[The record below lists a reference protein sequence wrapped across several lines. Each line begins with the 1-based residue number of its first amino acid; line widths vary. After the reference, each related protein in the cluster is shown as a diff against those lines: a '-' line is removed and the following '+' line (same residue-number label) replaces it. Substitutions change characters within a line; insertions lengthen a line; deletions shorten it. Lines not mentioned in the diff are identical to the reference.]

1 MPHLIWPSCHTK
13 PGIAFDRCQWQWCE
27 ITSGFESNPIL
38 ASSLNGTPWPLHRK
52 LLFSLLEGYCHGELL
67 DSISWR
73 TINSGNCW
81 CLQIPRAECFHSL
94 AYTNNNREWWVGE
107 LQTRSDRERS
117 GQRERSGGTR
127 SEWAVRSRRRRQ
139 RRVWHR
145 RSARIELAPVLDR
158 GLRYLARRPVSTRR
172 GSTVPDWSF
181 WYGFTIEHE

>member
-1 MPHLIWPSCHTK
+1 MHVYKRVVHLLVHGAVSVPHNTTPC
-13 PGIAFDRCQWQWCE
+13 IAFDRCQWQWCE

-52 LLFSLLEGYCHGELL
+52 LLFSLLEGYCHGDLL

-107 LQTRSDRERS
+107 LQSQSEGKRS
-117 GQRERSGGTR
+117 G
-127 SEWAVRSRRRRQ
+127 
-139 RRVWHR
+139 
-145 RSARIELAPVLDR
+145 
-158 GLRYLARRPVSTRR
+158 RR
-172 GSTVPDWSF
+172 GAEWRDEKRA
-181 WYGFTIEHE
+181 GGAEHTETAATRLAWKIDAGRTCPCFLTGARATLRASR

>member
-1 MPHLIWPSCHTK
+1 MLQCLVPGTEYRYSILNTFRITK
-13 PGIAFDRCQWQWCE
+13 TQLTFGNDHQRTVHVRVDERRIYIAFDRCQWQWCE

-94 AYTNNNREWWVGE
+94 AYTNGNLAAR
-107 LQTRSDRERS
+107 R
-117 GQRERSGGTR
+117 
-127 SEWAVRSRRRRQ
+127 ARRRKF
-139 RRVWHR
+139 H
-145 RSARIELAPVLDR
+145 LDR
-158 GLRYLARRPVSTRR
+158 TKFRRKGERLVEGTLR
-172 GSTVPDWSF
+172 
-181 WYGFTIEHE
+181 